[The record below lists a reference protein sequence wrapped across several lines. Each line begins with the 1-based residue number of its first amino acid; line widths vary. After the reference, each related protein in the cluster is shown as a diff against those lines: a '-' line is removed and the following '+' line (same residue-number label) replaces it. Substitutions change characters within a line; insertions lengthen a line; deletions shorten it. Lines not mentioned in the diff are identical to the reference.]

1 MAITVKWN
9 SLTLEKIVEQAGND
23 VNFLTG
29 TVKLLLVT
37 SSWTP
42 AFDTDDFINDI
53 GANELAA
60 GNGYTT
66 GGVTLTGK
74 TVTYDTASDQIRVD
88 FDDVSWTFTAGKTW
102 LYGVVYIDTAGASS
116 TDPIYAVLTWD
127 SSQTV
132 STAYTLQIDAAGL
145 LYIDTT

>member
-9 SLTLEKIVEQAGND
+9 PLTLEKIVEQAGND

-29 TVKLLLVT
+29 TAKIMLVT
-37 SSWTP
+37 SGWTP
-42 AFDTDDFINDI
+42 AFDTDDFINDV
-53 GANELAA
+53 GANEVAN

-66 GGVTLTGK
+66 GGETLGTK
-74 TVTYDTASDQIRVD
+74 TITYDTASDQIRVD
-88 FDDVSWTFTAGKTW
+88 FADVTWTFTAGKTW
-102 LYGVVYIDTAGASS
+102 LYGVVYIDTAGAAS

-145 LYIDTT
+145 LYIDAT